1 MTKKKDPNS
10 RSGKIRDAIKL
21 FPGYSNSDIAKL
33 TDESVNLVCNV
44 RKNMFTR
51 KRKPKVVD
59 AKIEPMVISDC
70 IKNELKN
77 TTTVSVFGDPT
88 DADEEKNMAVMQEQS
103 KANAVQIGGQ
113 HYQSKAIQPWD
124 YIASNNLG
132 YLEGNV
138 VKYVSRWKEKGGVED
153 LKKAAHYLAKLIEVN
168 E

>member
-51 KRKPKVVD
+51 KRKPRVVE
-59 AKIEPMVISDC
+59 AKIEPMV
-70 IKNELKN
+70 
-77 TTTVSVFGDPT
+77 VSVFGDPT
-88 DADEEKNMAVMQEQS
+88 AADEEKNMAVMQEQS

>member
-44 RKNMFTR
+44 RNNMFTR
-51 KRKPKVVD
+51 KRKPKVVE
-59 AKIEPMVISDC
+59 AKIEPMV
-70 IKNELKN
+70 
-77 TTTVSVFGDPT
+77 VSVFGDPT

-124 YIASNNLG
+124 YIASNGLG